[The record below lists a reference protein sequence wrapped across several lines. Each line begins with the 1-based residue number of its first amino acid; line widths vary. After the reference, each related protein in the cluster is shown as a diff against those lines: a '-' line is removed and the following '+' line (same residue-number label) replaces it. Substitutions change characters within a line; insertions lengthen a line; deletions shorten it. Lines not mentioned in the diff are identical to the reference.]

1 MARKS
6 KKASNP
12 HSATS
17 FKTELGLSDLRLRLN
32 FLTKENQK
40 FLNQIEKNRTELDNL
55 NNSIE
60 EMSIQITQRSAPFR
74 QKIWEL
80 DRQIHNVFKE
90 IFAARKLGKKSRK
103 DIQTIYYNLQ
113 SDGLISPN
121 SSSPNSS
128 QFDADISESDNSQNS
143 SDWHD
148 DQQRSPQKSMEDISK
163 LYREEL
169 KKIRQIFLRLAEV
182 FHPDKVI
189 DEAKREYCTEV
200 MKEINQAYQNG
211 DLAKLLAIEK
221 QQDLSEIIN
230 RDSNDDLTRECA
242 KIDAENAFLKS
253 QLDNLKLQ
261 LKLTKNT
268 PQGQITANFRRITKY
283 GGDPIGTALVEMEAQ
298 VEIIE
303 QLHKLA
309 VAFRDRRIT
318 IKEFLQGPIA
328 FMQQQQMTE
337 EDDFWA

>member
-1 MARKS
+1 MVRKS
-6 KKASNP
+6 KKASNS

-32 FLTKENQK
+32 FLTKENEK
-40 FLNQIEKNRTELDNL
+40 FLSQIEKNRAELDNL

-60 EMSIQITQRSAPFR
+60 EISIQITQRSAPFR
-74 QKIWEL
+74 QRILEL

-90 IFAARKLGKKSRK
+90 IFAARKLGKKPRK

-113 SDGLISPN
+113 SDGFIT
-121 SSSPNSS
+121 PNSS
-128 QFDADISESDNSQNS
+128 QFDADIPESDNSKS
-143 SDWHD
+143 SSNWDN
-148 DQQRSPQKSMEDISK
+148 DQERSPQKSIEDISK
-163 LYREEL
+163 LDREEL

-182 FHPDKVI
+182 FHPDKVT

-221 QQDLSEIIN
+221 QQDLNEIIN
-230 RDSNDDLTRECA
+230 RDSNDDLMRECA
-242 KIDAENAFLKS
+242 KVDAENAFLKN
-253 QLDNLKLQ
+253 QLSNLKLQ

-298 VEIIE
+298 IEIIE

-309 VAFRDRRIT
+309 IAFRDRRIT

-337 EDDFWA
+337 EDKFWA